1 MYRIGIDVGGT
12 FTDFTMIDEDAG
24 VVHFHKVPSTPHDPS
39 EAIATGIGQMLA
51 DHGVA
56 PSQVSHVGHGTTVAT
71 NLIIER
77 KGARVGLITTRGF
90 RDVLEIGRQTRP
102 HLYDYSVGKPPVAV
116 PREFRAEVDERVNAA
131 GDVLTALDEAQ
142 VRDAARRFAKA
153 GIEAVTICFLHAYRN
168 PAHERRAA
176 QIVAE
181 EMPDVYISQSSD
193 VLPEF
198 REYERLSTT
207 VLNAA
212 VGPKMAR
219 YLERFLNRVRELD
232 IGHEPHTIH
241 SNGGLMSIA
250 TVRQYPVRTCLS
262 GPAAGVVGAA
272 AVGRAIGSLN
282 LVTFDV
288 GGTSTDVSLVC
299 EGRPLFTSHRHVAGY
314 PVKTPMVDIHVIGAG
329 GGSIAWLDDAGALKV
344 GPHSAG
350 AVPGPVGYGR
360 GGQEPTITD
369 AEIALQ
375 RLNPVALLNGR
386 MPVYADA
393 AREVIRSRV
402 AEPLGL
408 DMEAAAEG
416 ILRIAAANM
425 SRAIRAVSTERGYD
439 LSRFALYAYGGAGPL
454 HAVEVA
460 EECGIP
466 VVIVPQEP
474 GTMCARGILLT
485 DISFDFV
492 QSEISLADV
501 DSWPAISTIF
511 DGLRTQAQ
519 DWLASERVDP
529 SLRVCHSAIDARYEG
544 QNFEVQVSLD
554 DTGTGGYAEF
564 ARRFAEAHE
573 REYGYTVDDRKVQ
586 IINCR
591 MQAVGQVVKAPL
603 APRHVGG
610 TLQDAARG
618 QRKAYFGPAHGWRE
632 TPVYDR
638 DRVPT
643 GARFTGPA
651 LLEEMSST
659 TVVGVGHEASVDEYG
674 NLIIRLQGDSHDQA

>member
-12 FTDFTMIDEDAG
+12 FTDFTMIDEDQG
-24 VVHFHKVPSTPHDPS
+24 IVHFHKVPSTPSDPS
-39 EAIATGIGQMLA
+39 EAIATGIGQMLN

-77 KGARVGLITTRGF
+77 KGARVGLITTQGF

-116 PREFRAEVDERVNAA
+116 PREFRAEVNERVNAQ
-131 GDVLTALDEAQ
+131 GEVLTPLDGDA
-142 VRDAARRFAKA
+142 VRAAARRFAAA
-153 GIEAVTICFLHAYRN
+153 GIDAVTICFLHAYRN
-168 PAHERRAA
+168 PAHEQLAA
-176 QIVAE
+176 RIVAE
-181 EMPDVYISQSSD
+181 EMPDAYISLSSD

-219 YLERFLNRVRELD
+219 YLERFLQRVRELD

-288 GGTSTDVSLVC
+288 GGTSTDVSLIC
-299 EGRPLFTSHRHVAGY
+299 DGRPLFTSHRQVAGY

-360 GGQEPTITD
+360 GGSEPTITD

-386 MPVYADA
+386 MPVHVEA
-393 AREVIRSRV
+393 ARQVIDERV
-402 AEPLGL
+402 ARPLGL
-408 DMEAAAEG
+408 TREAAAEG

-425 SRAIRAVSTERGYD
+425 SRAIRAVSTERGHD
-439 LSRFALYAYGGAGPL
+439 LSQFALYAYGGAGPL

-466 VVIVPQEP
+466 TVIVPQEP
-474 GTMCARGILLT
+474 GTMCARGILLS

-492 QSEISLADV
+492 RSEIALASAESWDV
-501 DSWPAISTIF
+501 VSTIF
-511 DGLRTQAQ
+511 DGLRDQAER
-519 DWLASERVDP
+519 WLEEERVEP
-529 SLRVCHSAIDARYEG
+529 ALRLYHSAIDARYEG
-544 QNFEVQVSLD
+544 QNFEVQVALD
-554 DTGTGGYAEF
+554 DTGAGGYAEF
-564 ARRFAEAHE
+564 ARRFAETHE

-603 APRHVGG
+603 APRQVDG
-610 TLQDAARG
+610 TLDGACIGER
-618 QRKAYFGPAHGWRE
+618 RAYFGERHGWLD

-643 GARFTGPA
+643 GVRFSGPA

-659 TVVGVGHEASVDEYG
+659 TVVGAGQDVEVDAYG
-674 NLIIRLQGDSHDQA
+674 NLIIRLQGGSHA

>member
-12 FTDFTMIDEDAG
+12 FTDFTMIDEDRG
-24 VVHFHKVPSTPHDPS
+24 VVHFHKVPSTPQDPS

-51 DHGVA
+51 DHGVS

-77 KGARVGLITTRGF
+77 KGARVGLITTQGF

-116 PREFRAEVDERVNAA
+116 PREFRVEVQERINAQ
-131 GDVLTALDEAQ
+131 GDVLTALDTEQ
-142 VRDAARRFAKA
+142 VRAAARKFVQA
-153 GIEAVTICFLHAYRN
+153 GIDAVTICFLHAYRN
-168 PAHERRAA
+168 PAHEQAA
-176 QIVAE
+176 ARIVAE
-181 EMPDVYISQSSD
+181 EMPDAYVSLSSD

-219 YLERFLNRVRELD
+219 YLERFLQRVRELD
-232 IGHEPHTIH
+232 IAHEPHTIH

-288 GGTSTDVSLVC
+288 GGTSTDVSLIC
-299 EGRPLFTSHRHVAGY
+299 DGRPLFTSHRQVAGY

-360 GGQEPTITD
+360 GGTEPTITD

-386 MPVYADA
+386 MPVHAEA
-393 AREVIRSRV
+393 ARQVIDARV
-402 AEPLGL
+402 AQPLGL
-408 DMEAAAEG
+408 DRETAAEG

-439 LSRFALYAYGGAGPL
+439 LSQFALYAYGGAGPL

-474 GTMCARGILLT
+474 GTMCARGILLS

-492 QSEISLADV
+492 RSEISLASEATWTGV
-501 DSWPAISTIF
+501 SAIF
-511 DGLRTQAQ
+511 EGLRGLAER
-519 DWLASERVDP
+519 WLDDERVEP
-529 SLRVCHSAIDARYEG
+529 ALRLYRSAIDARYEG

-554 DTGTGGYAEF
+554 DTGAGGYAEF
-564 ARRFAEAHE
+564 ARRFSEAHE

-586 IINCR
+586 VINCR

-603 APRHVGG
+603 APRRVGG
-610 TLQDAARG
+610 TLQDARIG
-618 QRKAYFGPAHGWRE
+618 ERRAYFGARHGWLD

-643 GARFTGPA
+643 GVRFTGPA

-659 TVVGVGHEASVDEYG
+659 TVVGAGQDVVVDDYG
-674 NLIIRLQGDSHDQA
+674 NLIIRLQGGSDA

>member
-12 FTDFTMIDEDAG
+12 FTDFTMIDEDRG
-24 VVHFHKVPSTPHDPS
+24 VVHFHKVPSTPQDPS

-51 DHGVA
+51 DHGVS

-77 KGARVGLITTRGF
+77 KGARVGLITTQGF

-116 PREFRAEVDERVNAA
+116 PREFRVEVRERINAQ
-131 GDVLTALDEAQ
+131 GDVLTALDSEQ
-142 VRDAARRFAKA
+142 VRAAARKFAQA
-153 GIEAVTICFLHAYRN
+153 GIDAVTICFLHAYRN
-168 PAHERRAA
+168 PAHEQAA
-176 QIVAE
+176 ARIVAE
-181 EMPDVYISQSSD
+181 EMPDAYVSLSSE

-219 YLERFLNRVRELD
+219 YLERFLQRVRELD
-232 IGHEPHTIH
+232 IAHEPHTIH

-288 GGTSTDVSLVC
+288 GGTSTDVSLIC
-299 EGRPLFTSHRHVAGY
+299 DGRPLFTSHRQVAGY

-360 GGQEPTITD
+360 GGTEPTITD

-386 MPVYADA
+386 MPVHAEA
-393 AREVIRSRV
+393 ARQVIDARV
-402 AEPLGL
+402 ARPLGL
-408 DMEAAAEG
+408 DRETAAEG

-439 LSRFALYAYGGAGPL
+439 LSQFALYAYGGAGPL

-474 GTMCARGILLT
+474 GTMCARGILLS

-492 QSEISLADV
+492 RSEISLASEATWAGV
-501 DSWPAISTIF
+501 SAIF
-511 DGLRTQAQ
+511 DGLRGQAER
-519 DWLASERVDP
+519 WLDDERVEP
-529 SLRVCHSAIDARYEG
+529 ALRLTRSAIDARYEG

-554 DTGTGGYAEF
+554 DTGAGGYAEF
-564 ARRFAEAHE
+564 ARRFNEAHE
-573 REYGYTVDDRKVQ
+573 REYGYTVEDRKVQ

-603 APRHVGG
+603 ASRHVGG
-610 TLQDAARG
+610 TLLDARIG
-618 QRKAYFGPAHGWRE
+618 ERRAYFGARHGWLD

-638 DRVPT
+638 ERVPT
-643 GARFTGPA
+643 GVRFTGPA

-659 TVVGVGHEASVDEYG
+659 TVVGAGQDVVVDEFG
-674 NLIIRLQGDSHDQA
+674 NLIIRLQGGCDA

>member
-12 FTDFTMIDEDAG
+12 FTDFTMIDEG
-24 VVHFHKVPSTPHDPS
+24 SGQVHFHKVPSTPHDPS
-39 EAIATGIGQMLA
+39 EAIQVGIAGMLA
-51 DHGVA
+51 EHGVSPA
-56 PSQVSHVGHGTTVAT
+56 KVSHVGHGTTVAT

-77 KGARVGLITTRGF
+77 KGARVGLLTTRGF
-90 RDVLEIGRQTRP
+90 RDVLEIGRQARP

-116 PREFRAEVDERVNAA
+116 PRQFRIEIDERVDAA
-131 GDVLTALDEAQ
+131 GQVLRPLDEAQ
-142 VRDAARRFAKA
+142 VRAAARGFAEA

-176 QIVAE
+176 EIVAE
-181 EMPDVYISQSSD
+181 ELPGIYLSLSSE

-212 VGPKMAR
+212 VGPRMER
-219 YLERFLNRVRELD
+219 YLERFLARTRELD
-232 IGHEPHTIH
+232 IAHEPHTIH

-250 TVRQYPVRTCLS
+250 TVRRYPVRTCLS

-299 EGRPLFTSHRHVAGY
+299 GGQPLFTSHRHVAGY

-329 GGSIAWLDDAGALKV
+329 GGSIAWMDDAGALKV

-360 GGQEPTITD
+360 GGTEPTITD
-369 AEIALQ
+369 AQIALQ
-375 RLNPVALLNGR
+375 RLNPVSLLKGR
-386 MPVYADA
+386 MAVHAEA
-393 AREVIRSRV
+393 ARTVIRERV
-402 AEPLGL
+402 AQPLGL
-408 DMEAAAEG
+408 SLEAAAEG

-439 LSRFALYAYGGAGPL
+439 LSEFALYAYGGAGPL

-466 VVIVPQEP
+466 RVIVPQEP
-474 GTMCARGILLT
+474 GTMCARGILLS

-492 QSEISLADV
+492 RSEIA
-501 DSWPAISTIF
+501 
-511 DGLRTQAQ
+511 
-519 DWLASERVDP
+519 LASEATWPHVEAVYAELRAQAQAWLQAERVAP
-529 SLRVCHSAIDARYEG
+529 AMRQYRMAIDARYEG
-544 QNFEVQVSLD
+544 QNFEVQVAMED
-554 DTGTGGYAEF
+554 AAQGWAEF
-564 ARRFAEAHE
+564 ARRFREAHE
-573 REYGYTVDDRKVQ
+573 REYGYAVDDRGVQ

-591 MQAVGQVVKAPL
+591 LQAVGQVIKAPL
-603 APRHVGG
+603 APRQVDGG
-610 TLQDAARG
+610 LARARMG
-618 QRKAYFGPAHGWRE
+618 ERSAYFGAAAGWRE
-632 TPVYDR
+632 APVYDR
-638 DRVPT
+638 DLLPAGT
-643 GARFTGPA
+643 RFSGPA
-651 LLEEMSST
+651 LVEEMSST
-659 TVVGVGHEASVDEYG
+659 TVIGPGHHAEVDAYG
-674 NLIIRLQGDSHDQA
+674 NLIIELQGDRHG